1 MSKSKLQQE
10 HHISNGSN
18 KSTKSKKLSLFSSS
32 QKSSETTIGDLK
44 MQEATKIKFKH
55 HVPIESGATIT
66 SNTTTNSTLHSSHH
80 SGHSHAHS
88 HHSKHVVVEP
98 KVRFSSRILLY
109 DTYTEDEYD
118 RHPESGTCNNLTPQ
132 LAVMIKNELNEVKA
146 EMEVHELSRCY
157 THFF

>member
-1 MSKSKLQQE
+1 
-10 HHISNGSN
+10 
-18 KSTKSKKLSLFSSS
+18 
-32 QKSSETTIGDLK
+32 

-55 HVPIESGATIT
+55 HVPIGSGATVK
-66 SNTTTNSTLHSSHH
+66 SNTTTNSSHH
-80 SGHSHAHS
+80 SGHTHS
-88 HHSKHVVVEP
+88 HHSKHIPVEP

-132 LAVMIKNELNEVKA
+132 LAIMIKNELNEVKA